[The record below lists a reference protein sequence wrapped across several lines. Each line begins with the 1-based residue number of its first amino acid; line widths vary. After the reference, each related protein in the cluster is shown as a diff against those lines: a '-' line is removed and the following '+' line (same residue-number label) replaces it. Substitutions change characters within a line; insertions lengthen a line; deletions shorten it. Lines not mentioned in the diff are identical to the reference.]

1 MKIPE
6 GIAGPL
12 FHSFAIHDISNEVGV
27 KSSFC
32 PQLMMYALPLILLV
46 GLGATAVR
54 AIRA

>member
-1 MKIPE
+1 MKIPK
-6 GIAGPL
+6 GIAGSL